1 MNLGAARLAI
11 WRVMS
16 AVALR
21 RYKAAGHAQLI
32 REQKRLLD
40 QELASH
46 AYTKEA

>member
-11 WRVMS
+11 WRVVY
-16 AVALR
+16 AVALH
-21 RYKAAGHAQLI
+21 RYKAAVHAQLF
-32 REQKRLLD
+32 REQKRPLD